1 MQCPIECVTQWR
13 TKEHEDHE
21 ACYMLDEIF
30 KDARSRMSKSVEAT
44 RHDMAR
50 IRTGRATPSLLD
62 HITVDYYGTQ
72 TPIAQVATVGVADAR
87 TLSVNPW
94 EKHMVPVVEK
104 AIMESDLGLNPI
116 TAGEMIRIPLPALTE
131 ERRKE
136 MTKIVRAEGESGK
149 VAIRNIRRDALSHV
163 KDLEK
168 EKEISQDEEKRASE
182 QIQQITDKYV
192 KEIDTVVSEKEA
204 EVMEI

>member
-1 MQCPIECVTQWR
+1 
-13 TKEHEDHE
+13 
-21 ACYMLDEIF
+21 MLDEIF